1 MAGRDGEIN
10 QLLTGDSFYAT
21 EFKAVFPRDT
31 DPYSVLNLVRATS
44 AFVRSIVSFESPYDH
59 FLRGD
64 ANALSD
70 TQLRG
75 MNLFFSEKLECFHC
89 HGGFNFSDSST
100 HVDAVVSSVGYH
112 NNGLYNLDGLGAYP
126 ADNTG
131 LFDMTGQR
139 RDMGRFRAPS
149 LRNIV
154 ATAPYMH
161 DGSLATLED
170 VIAHYARGGRLV
182 EQGPYAGDG
191 RLSPFKSE
199 FIRGFELSRTEQ
211 ADLLSFLGALTDP
224 VVLRDER
231 WGPPARP
238 VAR

>member
-1 MAGRDGEIN
+1 
-10 QLLTGDSFYAT
+10 
-21 EFKAVFPRDT
+21 
-31 DPYSVLNLVRATS
+31 
-44 AFVRSIVSFESPYDH
+44 
-59 FLRGD
+59 
-64 ANALSD
+64 
-70 TQLRG
+70 
-75 MNLFFSEKLECFHC
+75 
-89 HGGFNFSDSST
+89 
-100 HVDAVVSSVGYH
+100 
-112 NNGLYNLDGLGAYP
+112 
-126 ADNTG
+126 
-131 LFDMTGQR
+131 
-139 RDMGRFRAPS
+139 
-149 LRNIV
+149 
-154 ATAPYMH
+154 MH